1 MTINLDNLEK
11 DSIRWNR
18 AEEEMVANW
27 CDQSKCFNW
36 MNTEAYSRYSIR
48 AIVMSIT
55 TNTIISLSGIANLIV
70 GGGIIPIDESK
81 ISLIFGCVS
90 ISVGIVNMIQDKL
103 NWNVLANNFKQSAGR
118 WGIITRKIQ
127 EILSMP
133 RSCRGDCG
141 AFLKYIKQDI
151 SDASDTN
158 SMIPKDIREM
168 CNEKFGAIKDFDIPD
183 ICGQLEHTIYYRN
196 MSNQDSLKPLMK

>member
-1 MTINLDNLEK
+1 MAFNLDNVEK
-11 DSIRWNR
+11 ESVRWNK

-36 MNTEAYSRYSIR
+36 MNTEAFSRYSIR

-55 TNTIISLSGIANLIV
+55 TNTIISLSGVANLFL
-70 GGGIIPIDESK
+70 GGGLISIDESK

-118 WGIITRKIQ
+118 WGIITRKIE
-127 EILSMP
+127 EILAMP
-133 RSCRGDCG
+133 RLCRGDCG

-151 SDASDTN
+151 NEASDTN
-158 SMIPKDIREM
+158 SLIPKDIREM
-168 CNEKFGAIKDFDIPD
+168 CNEKFGHIKDFDVPD
-183 ICGQLEHTIYYRN
+183 ICGQVEHTIFYRN
-196 MSNQDSLKPLMK
+196 MSNQDSLTPLIK

>member
-1 MTINLDNLEK
+1 MAFNLDNVEK
-11 DSIRWNR
+11 ESVRWNK

-36 MNTEAYSRYSIR
+36 MNTEAFSRYSIR

-55 TNTIISLSGIANLIV
+55 TNTIISLSGVANLFL
-70 GGGIIPIDESK
+70 GGGLISIDQSK

-103 NWNVLANNFKQSAGR
+103 NWNVLANNFKQSAGK
-118 WGIITRKIQ
+118 WGIITQKIE
-127 EILSMP
+127 EILAIP
-133 RSCRGDCG
+133 RSHRGDCG

-151 SDASDTN
+151 NEASDTN
-158 SMIPKDIREM
+158 SIIPKDIREM
-168 CNEKFGAIKDFDIPD
+168 CNEKFGHIKDFDVPD
-183 ICGQLEHTIYYRN
+183 ICGQVEHTIFYKN
-196 MSNQDSLKPLMK
+196 MFNQDSSTPLIK

>member
-1 MTINLDNLEK
+1 MAINLDNVEK
-11 DSIRWNR
+11 ESVRWNR
-18 AEEEMVANW
+18 IEEEMVANW

-55 TNTIISLSGIANLIV
+55 TNTIISLSGVANLIV
-70 GGGIIPIDESK
+70 GGGMIPIDESK
-81 ISLIFGCVS
+81 ISIIFGCVS

-118 WGIITRKIQ
+118 WSIITRKIE
-127 EILSMP
+127 EILAMP

-141 AFLKYIKQDI
+141 AFLKYIKQEI

-168 CNEKFGAIKDFDIPD
+168 CNEKFGSIKDFDIPD
-183 ICGQLEHTIYYRN
+183 ICGQVEHTIFYRHI
-196 MSNQDSLKPLMK
+196 SNQDSLTPLLK

>member
-1 MTINLDNLEK
+1 MQNSVEYIEK
-11 DSIRWNR
+11 ESARWNK
-18 AEEEMVANW
+18 AEEVMLANW

-48 AIVMSIT
+48 ALVMSIT
-55 TNTIISLSGIANLIV
+55 TNTIISMSGVANLIV
-70 GGGIIPIDESK
+70 GGKMISIDENK

-90 ISVGIVNMIQDKL
+90 IGVGIINMIQDKL

-118 WGIITRKIQ
+118 WSVITRKIQ
-127 EILSMP
+127 EVLAMP
-133 RSCRGDCG
+133 RSCRGDCC

-151 SDASDTN
+151 TDASDTN

-168 CNEKFGAIKDFDIPD
+168 CNEKFGRVKDFDIPD
-183 ICGQLEHTIYYRN
+183 ICGQVEHTIFYTHI
-196 MSNQDSLKPLMK
+196 SNLDSSIPLLK

>member
-1 MTINLDNLEK
+1 MAFILDNVEK
-11 DSIRWNR
+11 ESVRWNK

-36 MNTEAYSRYSIR
+36 MNTEAFSRYSIR

-55 TNTIISLSGIANLIV
+55 TNTIISLSGVANLFL
-70 GGGIIPIDESK
+70 GGGLISIDESK

-103 NWNVLANNFKQSAGR
+103 NWNVLANNFKQSAGK
-118 WGIITRKIQ
+118 WCIITRKIE
-127 EILSMP
+127 EILAMP

-141 AFLKYIKQDI
+141 AFLKYIKHDI
-151 SDASDTN
+151 NEASDTN
-158 SMIPKDIREM
+158 SLIPKDIREM
-168 CNEKFGAIKDFDIPD
+168 CNEKFGHIKDFDVPD
-183 ICGQLEHTIYYRN
+183 ICGQVEHTIFYRN
-196 MSNQDSLKPLMK
+196 MSNKDSLTPLIK